1 VVKTRRSE
9 ERVRTALP
17 TNLGG
22 ATGTT
27 RDISASGIFVETD
40 VHYPLGEPVTFSV
53 EFDNP
58 GGKLMLKGQGDV
70 VRIERRETKVGVALK
85 ITQSTIEPVQ

>member
-1 VVKTRRSE
+1 MDKTRRSE

-17 TNLGG
+17 VILGG
-22 ATGTT
+22 AAGTT

-40 VHYPLGEPVTFSV
+40 VHHTLGEPITFSI
-53 EFDNP
+53 ELDNP

-70 VRIERRETKVGVALK
+70 VRIERREAKVGVALK
-85 ITQSTIEPVQ
+85 ITQSTIEPGQ